1 MNETRTEKEQTME
14 ERIVGTLRTVD
25 GKGVVHVEDV
35 YTTEIDDLWSAVTD
49 PKRLARWL
57 VEVEGELHLG
67 GTFDAHFTSG
77 WEGSGRVEV
86 CEPPYRLL
94 LTMSAALEDDTVI
107 EVMLSAEVGGTR
119 LVIEERGLPTED
131 LPGHGAG
138 WQAHLEDLATYL
150 SGSDPGTWHARWT
163 ELMPLYNDLAPS

>member
-1 MNETRTEKEQTME
+1 VSETGTDKQTTEEL
-14 ERIVGTLRTVD
+14 IVGTLRAVD

-35 YTTEIDDLWSAVTD
+35 YATEIDDLWSAITD
-49 PKRLARWL
+49 PNRLARWL
-57 VEVEGELHLG
+57 VEVAGDLHLG
-67 GTFDAHFTSG
+67 GTFGARFTSG

-107 EVMLSAEVGGTR
+107 EAMLSAEVGGTR
-119 LVIEERGLPTED
+119 LVVEERGLPTED

-150 SGSDPGTWHARWT
+150 SGRDPGNWHTRWT
-163 ELMPLYNDLAPS
+163 ELTPLYRNLVPS

>member
-1 MNETRTEKEQTME
+1 MTEGQ
-14 ERIVGTLRTVD
+14 IVGTLRVVD

-35 YTTEIDDLWSAVTD
+35 YATEIGDLWSALTD
-49 PKRLARWL
+49 PARVARWL
-57 VEVEGELHLG
+57 AEVEGDLRLG
-67 GTFDAHFTSG
+67 GTFGARFTSG
-77 WEGSGRVEV
+77 WEGSGRIDV

-107 EVMLSAEVGGTR
+107 EAVLSAEVGGTR
-119 LVIEERGLPTED
+119 LVIEERGLAVED

-150 SGSDPGTWHARWT
+150 SGGEPGTWRARWT
-163 ELMPLYNDLAPS
+163 ELTPVYRELEVTVTGA